1 MGNNIV
7 VRRKGRVLAFQA
19 LYSYDVGQVPLEDLL
34 KLDWRNIDETEDAN
48 SVEEYLAFARILIS
62 GTINHIQEI
71 DSVIKSHL
79 SEKWEMGRINKVT
92 LAILRMSVFSLLYQ
106 KDVSPPIIIDEAISI
121 SKKYGTDDAFKF
133 INAILD
139 KISKEYA

>member
-1 MGNNIV
+1 M